1 MECCFAFFLFA
12 AVLSIQDSKS
22 DKIDPPY
29 KKVVARQGSDVT
41 LECSTSSVHIYP
53 YDSVI
58 KWTKEGKN
66 IEDNAKTRIQYGLP
80 RGRNGFSLNIKNVST
95 QDTGEYKCMVGIYLA
110 NVQKEMKATRE
121 LQIFQKVMNIIASQ
135 TNVTIVEG
143 STATLQ
149 CQLTYSEAIN
159 VSIFWLFDGKKIKAR
174 PLHKGDDKDIITI
187 HATFLSLELT
197 QATRKQS
204 GIYTCGAL
212 SAGLRSA
219 INISVNVTDAEGPE
233 LEIKGEAVQHFAE
246 GDNVSLSCDAVFP
259 AASFVDTFWTFNGG
273 RIASNERR
281 RKYEK
286 NNWEL
291 TSNEHIRRSRL
302 SLTIYDAGLNDTGIY
317 TCNLNTSHGMA
328 QKNFSIFVKPKVLNV
343 TASQTKVTIDEG
355 STTTL
360 QCQLKYSKAINVSIF
375 WLFEGKRIKARPFHK
390 GNNQYSIATHTT
402 LLQLKLIR
410 VTRKQSGIYTCGA
423 LSAGLGSASNI
434 SVNVTDAEGPELA
447 RIGKAVQVFEKGNT
461 ASLSC
466 NAIFPP
472 ASFVDTFWTF
482 NGGRIASNER
492 RQKYNKNNPRSPG
505 STLSLTIYDLR
516 LNDTGIYACNL
527 NTSRGMAQKNF
538 SIFVQTIEDTR
549 SASVKRDRG
558 TKLLIGLGIFVALL
572 TTVMA
577 IVYLKLRSRRPIL
590 RRLPR
595 FCLDNPQTTSR
606 ARVTFTS
613 VAHE

>member
-1 MECCFAFFLFA
+1 MECYFAFFLFA
-12 AVLSIQDSKS
+12 AVLSIQDSKGF
-22 DKIDPPY
+22 KIDPPY
-29 KKVVARQGSDVT
+29 RKVVARQGSDVT
-41 LECSTSSVHIYP
+41 LECSTSYVHIHP

-66 IEDNAKTRIQYGLP
+66 IEDNAKTRIQYELP
-80 RGRNGFSLNIKNVST
+80 DGRNGFSLNLKNVST
-95 QDTGEYKCMVGIYLA
+95 QDAGEYECMVTIYSGA
-110 NVQKEMKATRE
+110 QQKEMKATRE
-121 LQIFQKVMNIIASQ
+121 LQIFQKVLNIKASQ

-143 STATLQ
+143 STTTLQ
-149 CQLTYSEAIN
+149 CQLKYSEAIN
-159 VSIFWLFDGKKIKAR
+159 VSIFWLFDGKQIKAR
-174 PLHKGDDKDIITI
+174 PLHKGNDQDLITI
-187 HATFLSLELT
+187 NETLLSLKLT
-197 QATRKQS
+197 RATRKQG

-212 SAGLRSA
+212 SAGLRRSL
-219 INISVNVTDAEGPE
+219 NISVNVTDAEGPE
-233 LEIKGEAVQHFAE
+233 LEIKGEAVQNFLKGNTA
-246 GDNVSLSCDAVFP
+246 SLSCDAVFP
-259 AASFVDTFWTFNGG
+259 EASFVDTFWTFNGD

-281 RKYEK
+281 RKYD
-286 NNWEL
+286 NPHSPGS
-291 TSNEHIRRSRL
+291 TL
-302 SLTIYDAGLNDTGIY
+302 SLIIYDMGLSDTGIY
-317 TCNLNTSHGMA
+317 ACNLNTSHGMA

-343 TASQTKVTIDEG
+343 TASQTKVTIVEG

-375 WLFEGKRIKARPFHK
+375 WLFEGKQIKARPFHK
-390 GNNQYSIATHTT
+390 GNNQNSIATHAT

-423 LSAGLGSASNI
+423 LSAGLGSALNI

-466 NAIFPP
+466 NAVFPP
-472 ASFVDTFWTF
+472 AYFVDTFWTF

-492 RQKYNKNNPRSPG
+492 RRKYDKDNPYSPG
-505 STLSLTIYDLR
+505 STLSLTIYGLR
-516 LNDTGIYACNL
+516 LNDTGVYACNL
-527 NTSRGMAQKNF
+527 NTSHGMAQKNF
-538 SIFVQTIEDTR
+538 SIFVKPKYTTEDTR
-549 SASVKRDRG
+549 SATLSGDSERTTLFISLG
-558 TKLLIGLGIFVALL
+558 LLVALL

-577 IVYLKLRSRRPIL
+577 IAYLKLRSRRPIL

-606 ARVTFTS
+606 ASVTFTS